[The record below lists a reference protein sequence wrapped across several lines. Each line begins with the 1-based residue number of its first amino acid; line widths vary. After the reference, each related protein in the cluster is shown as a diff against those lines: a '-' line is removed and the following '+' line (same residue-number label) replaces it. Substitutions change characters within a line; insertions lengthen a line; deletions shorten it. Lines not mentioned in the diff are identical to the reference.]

1 MQFHALCLAQVY
13 KVNHTRA
20 LRRTGRDCTRL
31 TMDRLLGGKG
41 TVPPGTPLVARHGAA
56 LATMAL
62 NMKQTEDPPSVSEIL
77 ERRLQAQAEAVHNR
91 LAFVKQLD
99 MGMGIEHRN
108 PELIRMLPDPATASA
123 TKKGFWSA
131 HEATVLPRAT

>member
-1 MQFHALCLAQVY
+1 MH
-13 KVNHTRA
+13 RI
-20 LRRTGRDCTRL
+20 
-31 TMDRLLGGKG
+31 LGGKG
-41 TVPPGTPLVARHGAA
+41 TAPPGVPETPLVARHGAA

-77 ERRLQAQAEAVHNR
+77 ERSHQAQAEAVHNR

-99 MGMGIEHRN
+99 MGMGIGHRN

-123 TKKGFWSA
+123 TKKASGERVKQRFCPGQPDTPLMHAVRWWQD
-131 HEATVLPRAT
+131 EQK

>member
-1 MQFHALCLAQVY
+1 MH
-13 KVNHTRA
+13 
-20 LRRTGRDCTRL
+20 
-31 TMDRLLGGKG
+31 RLLGGKG
-41 TVPPGTPLVARHGAA
+41 TAPPGVPETPLVARHGAA

-99 MGMGIEHRN
+99 MGMGKDI
-108 PELIRMLPDPATASA
+108 LKATSKYFLRTIFAVVQVM
-123 TKKGFWSA
+123 
-131 HEATVLPRAT
+131 TVSRDTQLKRTLNLLGTPSL

>member
-1 MQFHALCLAQVY
+1 MH
-13 KVNHTRA
+13 
-20 LRRTGRDCTRL
+20 
-31 TMDRLLGGKG
+31 RLLGGKG
-41 TVPPGTPLVARHGAA
+41 TAPPGVPETPLVARHGAA

-99 MGMGIEHRN
+99 MGMGKDILKATSKYFLRTIFAVVQVMTVSTRHPTEAYF
-108 PELIRMLPDPATASA
+108 ELVGYT
-123 TKKGFWSA
+123 
-131 HEATVLPRAT
+131 